1 MCTSVPQI
9 DALRTRMSTSSP
21 RTSGTGTSS
30 SHRPGSALA
39 FTTAFIIFCT
49 MANYANQQSRKGFL
63 QFRLCVTLISMR
75 PIGRAMVLSEHAQWR
90 QPCNEKKLIFGLD
103 EHLPFWE
110 KAFQG

>member
-49 MANYANQQSRKGFL
+49 MAKYANQQSIFATERAF
-63 QFRLCVTLISMR
+63 VTLTSYATNR
-75 PIGRAMVLSEHAQWR
+75 DGDGSVRTHARWR
-90 QPCNEKKLIFGLD
+90 QPCNEKKLIFTLD
-103 EHLPFWE
+103 EHL
-110 KAFQG
+110 

>member
-1 MCTSVPQI
+1 MCTSVPQM
-9 DALRTRMSTSSP
+9 DAFNTRISTSSP

-63 QFRLCVTLISMR
+63 RLRRQCDQSG
-75 PIGRAMVLSEHAQWR
+75 GRWFCPNTPNGAGDQ
-90 QPCNEKKLIFGLD
+90 KKIIFALD

-110 KAFQG
+110 N